1 MRSTFIVSL
10 KSNLRNTSALFWLI
24 VFPIALSTMFNVVFG
39 GLDKAMS
46 ITPVPVA
53 VVEDANWTNAVGAD
67 TLITALS
74 GKQTDNGKTGTA
86 NGAGTTTDGADTLIG
101 DISVDVRLLDA
112 TTVASATKARE
123 LLDSGTTGGII
134 AADHDG
140 RLALTLSSDTVANA
154 NNSTGAVGLDVSLAA
169 LDNVLDQYNRTG
181 ATVRAALKDN
191 PAAAITRDFWH
202 GIGSA
207 MNGTTEVTL
216 TNFKPAA
223 MARYYYALMGMACLM
238 AMSTMIYTV
247 TTAQANL
254 SALGIRRTV
263 APLGRAR
270 QLVAGF
276 LAGWLCSC
284 VCLLVALA
292 YIRYVCGIEVGGREP
307 LAVLAVIVASFMTC
321 SLGTMIGAI
330 PKLTAG
336 VKQGLSTA
344 ISCGLSLFS
353 GLYGGFAMELSDLIS
368 RRAPLLA
375 DINPT
380 QQVTNLFYSLMY
392 YDSYQP
398 FARTCAVLLAMSAVF
413 LAAGVIMLRRQR
425 YEHL

>member
-1 MRSTFIVSL
+1 MWSTFVVTL

-39 GLDKAMS
+39 NLDNAMS
-46 ITPVPVA
+46 ITPVSVA
-53 VVEDANWTNAVGAD
+53 VVEDANWTKTTGAD

-74 GKQTDNGKTGTA
+74 GKQSGSGKTDKTTDTT
-86 NGAGTTTDGADTLIG
+86 TTTDDARAAIG
-101 DISVDVRLLDA
+101 DLDVDVRLLDV
-112 TTVASATKARE
+112 TTVDSTAQARE
-123 LLDSGTTGGII
+123 LLDDGTTDGII
-134 AADHDG
+134 AADGDG
-140 RLALTLSSDTVANA
+140 RLALTLSSDTVATA
-154 NNSTGAVGLDVSLAA
+154 NNSTSAVGLDVSLAA

-191 PAAAITRDFWH
+191 PTAAVNRAFWN

-207 MNGTTEVTL
+207 TNGTKEITL
-216 TNFKPAA
+216 TNFKPDA

-238 AMSTMIYTV
+238 AMSTMIYAV

-254 SALGIRRTV
+254 SALGIRRSV

-284 VCLLVALA
+284 ACLLVALA
-292 YIRYVCGIEVGGREP
+292 YIRYACGIAVGGREP
-307 LAVLAVIVASFMTC
+307 LAVLAVIVSSFMTC

-336 VKQGLSTA
+336 VKQGMATA
-344 ISCGLSLFS
+344 LSCGLSLFS
-353 GLYGGFAMELSDLIS
+353 GLYGGFAMELSDLIA
-368 RRAPLLA
+368 RKAPLLA
-375 DINPT
+375 TINPV
-380 QQVTNLFYSLMY
+380 QQVTDLFYSLMY
-392 YDSYQP
+392 YDSYRP
-398 FARTCAVLLAMSAVF
+398 FVRTCAILLAMSAAF
-413 LAAGVIMLRRQR
+413 LTAGVIMLRRQR